1 MKYTYDRVV
10 LKQER
15 FSVWR
20 NIFSYT
26 KRIDDRY
33 TKIQSKA

>member
-20 NIFSYT
+20 NIFFVYEAYRWPLHEDT
-26 KRIDDRY
+26 E
-33 TKIQSKA
+33 